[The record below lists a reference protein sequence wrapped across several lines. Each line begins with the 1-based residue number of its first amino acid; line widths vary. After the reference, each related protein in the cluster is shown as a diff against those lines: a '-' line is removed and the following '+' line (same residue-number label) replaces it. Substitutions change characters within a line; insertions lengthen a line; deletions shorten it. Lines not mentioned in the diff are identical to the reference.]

1 MILISLHI
9 VLLLYC
15 FIFSKP
21 ARHFIFHNVWCI
33 CVVFKYLGFY
43 PLKRIG
49 NSELIPTSKCQF
61 RSIYFLSCILAF
73 AMIVIPFVLYFT
85 EITFECWTK
94 SIKLDV
100 SQMTLFYI
108 KMIIRIISIPYY
120 FFFWSSLRKGLSNFQ
135 YDFNGVELM
144 YPDHSIGLSIIAFDK
159 IPTFNQCRSKIMIR
173 MMCIIPGALILI
185 GVGSQQ
191 IGLYIIHF
199 HFLNDTTCSL
209 AASDIKP
216 FLIPIKVCVEIVTH
230 MVFAI
235 CWYYFYVIYVDI
247 SHLFLSWSDSI
258 MNEKY
263 LHRSTFILHTK
274 SFLTML
280 TNFNKIIS
288 PFNFMLV
295 FSSLI
300 ISIFDGFFLIYGT
313 MQFFKNPELVGYHY
327 CRN

>member
-1 MILISLHI
+1 MIL
-9 VLLLYC
+9 
-15 FIFSKP
+15 
-21 ARHFIFHNVWCI
+21 R
-33 CVVFKYLGFY
+33 
-43 PLKRIG
+43 
-49 NSELIPTSKCQF
+49 
-61 RSIYFLSCILAF
+61 
-73 AMIVIPFVLYFT
+73 M
-85 EITFECWTK
+85 
-94 SIKLDV
+94 
-100 SQMTLFYI
+100 
-108 KMIIRIISIPYY
+108 ISIPYY
-120 FFFWSSLRKGLSNFQ
+120 FFCWNSLRKGLSTLQ

-144 YPDHSIGLSIIAFDK
+144 YTDHSF
-159 IPTFNQCRSKIMIR
+159 TQQRSKIMIR
-173 MMCIIPGALILI
+173 MMCIIPGTLILI

-216 FLIPIKVCVEIVTH
+216 FVIPIKVCAEILTH

-235 CWYYFYVIYVDI
+235 CWYYVYVIYVDI

-263 LHRSTFILHTK
+263 LHRSKFILHIE

-313 MQFFKNPELVGYHY
+313 MQFFKNPMVG
-327 CRN
+327 N